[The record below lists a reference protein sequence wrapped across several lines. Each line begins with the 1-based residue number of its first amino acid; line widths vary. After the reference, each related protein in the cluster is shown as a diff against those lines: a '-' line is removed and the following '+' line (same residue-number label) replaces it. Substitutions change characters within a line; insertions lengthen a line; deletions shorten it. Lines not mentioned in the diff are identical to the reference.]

1 METLSDAYA
10 KLSGGVALSKE
21 ELQQLAQ
28 ALPEVHSYL
37 QQTGD
42 LTLQSGQLLMEVPY
56 QSYADNLNELSTAY
70 QTLSSGQSLNLNQL
84 EEMRSKYPQ
93 IDDYLQKTNDLTLR
107 NGEVLREA
115 ADAQK
120 AATVSFLENKRQ
132 QLESQIDTTQKKI
145 EMLESEIQVYQIA
158 ARCV

>member
-1 METLSDAYA
+1 MCIRDS
-10 KLSGGVALSKE
+10 
-21 ELQQLAQ
+21 
-28 ALPEVHSYL
+28 

-42 LTLQSGQLLMEVPY
+42 LTLQSGQLLMEVQY

-120 AATVSFLENKRQ
+120 EATCLLYTSVLPVRWLVSYRLPQ
-132 QLESQIDTTQKKI
+132 
-145 EMLESEIQVYQIA
+145 M
-158 ARCV
+158 